1 MIRLQIILL
10 LLAYSIP
17 INSYAQQNKVDE
29 LVKELATAYTDS
41 AKSLIYSNIA
51 FSAISTD
58 LDYSKKCVDLA
69 LELAVKSKSKFAK
82 ANAYKNLGLYYMY
95 ISKYAE
101 SYNVFDSAMY
111 YYKSINDTDGISR
124 VYNNIGLNYLDEGNY
139 LKALEFMEKSLEICD
154 SNKDTASALITMNNI
169 GVLYYYLADYDKA
182 KLMFDEVIRLSN
194 IIHDNEIKIGAYIN
208 LIDLVADG
216 DSTELSLHYINE
228 AIKLSEQIGDSLSI
242 YDCYASKAHY
252 ERIAGNYENA
262 LKLVNNSLR
271 FYQQNGIPINYSN
284 SLIIKSEIYKDLKKF
299 NKAEKLLNQAYN
311 IADSVNYN
319 SYKYDAA
326 YALEQYYAQKNDFVN
341 AYKYLKVVNELSDTF
356 NVQINNKEL
365 AQKEYALNLLK
376 AQTEFDIEAEK
387 QKLAY
392 ENQLNKERVIKN
404 TFFIVLLFSFV
415 LVLLGFRVAN
425 SRKKIN
431 NELMAKT
438 AIISEKQDLLNIQ
451 NEELANLTEVQS
463 KTLSII
469 SHDIRG
475 PLNSLKGILSY
486 LEHGLVNPDE
496 FQSYIKRINA
506 QLERNF
512 ILFDNLLKWAS
523 SQMKGVSIN
532 YEHFNIVQVISEN
545 VATYQ
550 FIADEK
556 NIQISASNLQDA
568 MISADKDLISLVF
581 RNLLSNAIKYSFQD
595 SKISINC
602 NVSKNKVKVCVTDQ
616 GIGIPENQI
625 SEIFKLK
632 SNSSDGTNNEKGTG
646 LGLYFCK
653 YAIEKNNGKI
663 WVESTVN
670 KGSTFCFELDVVS

>member
-1 MIRLQIILL
+1 M
-10 LLAYSIP
+10 LLAYSI
-17 INSYAQQNKVDE
+17 SVASFAQQNKVDE
-29 LVKELATAYTDS
+29 LVKELATATTDS
-41 AKSLIYSNIA
+41 AKSVIYSNIA

-69 LELAVKSKSKFAK
+69 LELALKSNSKFAK

-95 ISKYAE
+95 ISQYAE

-139 LKALEFMEKSLEICD
+139 LKSLEFMEKSLEICD
-154 SNKDTASALITMNNI
+154 SNKDTASSLITMNNI
-169 GVLYYYLADYDKA
+169 GILYYNLADYDKA
-182 KLMFDEVIRLSN
+182 KHMFEEVIRLSN
-194 IIHDNEIKIGAYIN
+194 IIQNDELKISAYIN
-208 LIDLVADG
+208 LTDLVADG
-216 DSTELSLHYINE
+216 DSTELSLKYLDE
-228 AIKLSEQIGDSLSI
+228 AIKLSTLIGDSLSM
-242 YDCYASKAHY
+242 YECYSSKAYY
-252 ERIAGNYENA
+252 EREAGHFENA
-262 LKLVNNSLR
+262 FKLVNNSLR
-271 FYQQNGIPINYSN
+271 FYQQNGIPINYAN
-284 SLIIKSEIYKDLKKF
+284 SLIIKSEIHRDLNQF
-299 NKAEKLLNQAYN
+299 DEAEKLLKRAYT
-311 IADSVNYN
+311 IADSINY
-319 SYKYDAA
+319 SSHKYNAA
-326 YALEQYYAQKNDFVN
+326 YVLEKLYAKKNDFKN
-341 AYKYLKVVNELSDTF
+341 AYKYLKVVNELTDTF

-431 NELMAKT
+431 NELLAKT
-438 AIISEKQDLLNIQ
+438 AIISEKQDLLNAQ

-496 FQSYIKRINA
+496 FQGYIKRINA

-653 YAIEKNNGKI
+653 YAVEKNNGKI

-670 KGSTFCFELDVVS
+670 KGSTFCFELDIAS